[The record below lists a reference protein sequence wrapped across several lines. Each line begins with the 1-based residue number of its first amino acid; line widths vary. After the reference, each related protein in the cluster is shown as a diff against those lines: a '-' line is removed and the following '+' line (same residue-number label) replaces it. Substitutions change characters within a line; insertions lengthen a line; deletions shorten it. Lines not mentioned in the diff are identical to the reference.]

1 MRKLLTLFAAVVACS
16 SPPQPV
22 AHPHARQQPAL
33 PAAPQGPVLPS
44 LPVARTADV
53 VDHAFGIEVH
63 DPYRWM
69 ETGGDEL
76 ATWLRGQGAFTAAV
90 LATLPNR
97 AALGARI
104 HDLASG
110 VTAVFDVRIAAGRTF
125 YKQLGAGEQLA
136 KLYVR
141 DTAGDR
147 VLVDPE
153 QLSASDPSKGH
164 AALEAYS
171 VAPDGGHV
179 AYVISRGGGEV
190 GVLHV
195 LDVATGAELS
205 DAIERI
211 WGEGAAAWLPDGKR
225 FFYTQLAVPTAGVD
239 PMLGMVA
246 RLHRL
251 GDPVDRDV
259 TILGRDAGTSLPLAP
274 EEWPGLWASS
284 DGNWAVAQIGGAH
297 NEVRIAVARIA
308 TLDLTGASKTPWRIV
323 AGYPDGVES
332 AEVHGDRLYVLTFA
346 GAPNRKLVSVPL
358 ANPNLAH
365 ARIEIAEDPAATLHD
380 TWNAHDGLYV
390 LSLAEG
396 RARLRRLAW
405 GGKTPVEVALPE
417 PGWVPDG
424 AVDPHR
430 DGLTFQLE
438 TWLAPGRYYT
448 TAGDPTKVAPIH
460 LASSSPADFSAIAV
474 DDVEAPSA
482 DGTQVPLTIIH
493 RKDLALDGARP
504 TLVDAYGAYGV
515 AALPGFSAT
524 RLAWLE
530 RDGVIA
536 VAHVRGG
543 GERGRKW
550 QDDGSREHKLNG
562 VHDFIA
568 CAEYLVAHHYTN
580 ATKLAA
586 HGASMGGVL
595 IGRVLTE
602 RPDLFAAVSIGVGIV
617 NPLRILAADNGA
629 NQKAELGDP
638 ETEAGY
644 RSILEMD
651 PYQHVKPAEY
661 PAVLFT
667 IGLNDHRVAPW
678 MTAKLAARLDAVKT
692 GFKPIMIRLDADAG
706 HGIGSTRDQA
716 IAERTDVWSFF
727 LAVLTVG
734 GVD

>member
-1 MRKLLTLFAAVVACS
+1 M
-16 SPPQPV
+16 PP
-22 AHPHARQQPAL
+22 
-33 PAAPQGPVLPS
+33 
-44 LPVARTADV
+44 LPVARAADV

-76 ATWLRGQGAFTAAV
+76 ATWLRGQGAWTAAV

-97 AALGARI
+97 AALSARI
-104 HDLASG
+104 HELASG
-110 VTAVFDVRIAAGRTF
+110 VTAVFDVKIAAGLTF
-125 YKQLGAGEQLA
+125 YKQLAAGGQLS

-141 DTAGDR
+141 DATGDR

-153 QLSASDPSKGH
+153 RLSASDPANGH
-164 AALEAYS
+164 AALDAYS
-171 VAPDGGHV
+171 VAPDGAHV

-190 GVLHV
+190 GVLRV
-195 LDVATGAELS
+195 LDVATGADLP

-225 FFYTQLAVPTAGVD
+225 FFYTQLAMPSAGVD

-251 GDPVDRDV
+251 GEPVDHDV
-259 TILGRDAGTSLPLAP
+259 TILGRDAGASLPLAP
-274 EEWPGLWASS
+274 EEWPGVWASS
-284 DGNWAVAQIGGAH
+284 DGKWAVATVGGAH
-297 NEVRIAVARIA
+297 NEIRLAVARIA
-308 TLDLTGASKTPWRIV
+308 ALDLTGAGKTPWRIV

-332 AEVHGDRLYVLTFA
+332 TEIHGDRLYVLTFA
-346 GAPNRKLVSVPL
+346 GAPNRKVVSMPL
-358 ANPNLAH
+358 AQPDLAH
-365 ARIEIAEDPAATLHD
+365 ARVEIAEDPAATLRD
-380 TWNAHDGLYV
+380 TWNAQDGLYV
-390 LSLAEG
+390 LYLAEG

-405 GGKTPVEVALPE
+405 GGKAPVDVALPE
-417 PGWVPDG
+417 PGWVPNV

-430 DGLTFQLE
+430 DGLTFQIE
-438 TWLAPGRYYT
+438 TWLAPGRYYA
-448 TAGDPTKVAPIH
+448 TAGDPAKVTPIH
-460 LASSSPADFSAIAV
+460 LESSSPADFSAIAV
-474 DDVEAPSA
+474 DEVVAPSP

-504 TLVDAYGAYGV
+504 TLLDAYGAYGS
-515 AALPGFSAT
+515 AQLPAFNAV

-536 VAHVRGG
+536 IAHVRGG

-580 ATKLAA
+580 ATRLAA
-586 HGASMGGVL
+586 RGVSMGGVL

-602 RPDLFAAVSIGVGIV
+602 RPDLFAAVNIGVGIV

-651 PYQHVKPAEY
+651 PYQHAKPAAY

-678 MTAKLAARLDAVKT
+678 MTAKLAARLQAVKT
-692 GFKPIMIRLDADAG
+692 SFGPIMIRLDADAG

-716 IAERTDVWSFF
+716 IAERADVWSFF
-727 LAVLTVG
+727 FAVFARTPG
-734 GVD
+734 ID